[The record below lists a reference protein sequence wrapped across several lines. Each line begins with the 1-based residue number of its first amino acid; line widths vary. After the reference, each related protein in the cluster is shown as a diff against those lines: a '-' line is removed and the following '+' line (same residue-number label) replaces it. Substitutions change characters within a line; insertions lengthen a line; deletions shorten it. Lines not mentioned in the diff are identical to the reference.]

1 MKRETVNA
9 FDVTDDHNQEE
20 QLLLNLHGRML
31 QGKLSLV
38 HYFCQAT
45 GTGAWAWDWGLGLG
59 TREWGMGN
67 DLSPLY
73 PK

>member
-31 QGKLSLV
+31 QGKL
-38 HYFCQAT
+38 T
-45 GTGAWAWDWGLGLG
+45 
-59 TREWGMGN
+59 
-67 DLSPLY
+67 LY
-73 PK
+73 IMFVNEKFPMKSKSECFEMTTSN